1 MIKNY
6 KWILGGLILVNIG
19 LFVFANRDEAL
30 GNSATVRG
38 REVEV
43 IVDDFSGGITD
54 NKNTNDYRFS
64 QMLKN
69 FEVRDGRLIPYRD
82 SEAGDVVGSDT
93 FNIREIQAFTFGNN
107 QLWGY
112 GVPHGQSQ
120 AQASTSVA
128 VFNKVSSALTTGSWT
143 DPVSSSTSLGN
154 RNTDLFIHYKNFIYG
169 ASGLS
174 DGTIWRHGDITAT
187 AANRTTASW
196 QTIAFTNI
204 AQGVWHSKDDNL
216 YIPYDNKILK
226 FDGGT
231 GEIIT
236 EALVLPTDKVI
247 NSIVEYGHYLA
258 IGTATIYESVT
269 GVSPSV
275 VYLWDRDTSL
285 TGVNEIIDWG
295 TGSLEILGVVDGFLV
310 GISHSPVQASGGDAP
325 SFNSKITIRVYDG
338 QKAVKL
344 FELTGDTPYTAQD
357 LEGAAIK
364 HGEGLYFPLAIT
376 IDGTLHEGIWKLY
389 RPSPQAGFILTLD
402 RTPDDNTV
410 LTSRRIFDMFFWDDY
425 LFIAYRNGNQIAV
438 SKTNDLPSYTASS
451 TIESVFYG
459 DGIHQNILKSIG
471 VVTEPIP
478 QGGQI
483 DILYKVDGDRAW
495 TLATTSRNIGSM
507 FTEIISN
514 ERDAA
519 IFPQFTKAKFKFDS
533 TGNATTTGYRIKY
546 EILDNLKN

>member
-38 REVEV
+38 REVEI
-43 IVDDFSGGITD
+43 IVDDFSGGVTD

-64 QMLKN
+64 QILKN
-69 FEVRDGRLIPYRD
+69 FDIRDGRLIPYRD
-82 SEAGDVVGSDT
+82 SEQSDVTGSDV
-93 FNIREIQAFTFGNN
+93 FNIREIQAFTFGEN

-112 GVPHGQSQ
+112 GVAHGQS
-120 AQASTSVA
+120 AAHSSTTVA

-143 DPVSSSTSLGN
+143 NPVASTTSLGN
-154 RNTDLFIHYKNFIYG
+154 RNTDLFIHYKNYIYG
-169 ASGLS
+169 GALNG
-174 DGTIWRHGDITAT
+174 IWRYGDITV
-187 AANRTTASW
+187 ANASRSLTTW
-196 QTIAFTNI
+196 QTLTFTNL

-231 GEIIT
+231 GEVIT

-310 GISHSPVQASGGDAP
+310 GISHSPVQEGGGDAP
-325 SFNSKITIRVYDG
+325 SFNSKIAIRVYDG

-344 FELTGDTPYTAQD
+344 FELIGDTPYTAND

-364 HGEGLYFPLAIT
+364 HGEALYFPLAIT

-438 SKTNDLPSYTASS
+438 SKTNDLPSYTATSS
-451 TIESVFYG
+451 VESVFYG

-471 VVTEPIP
+471 VMTEPIP
-478 QGGQI
+478 SGGQI
-483 DILYKVDGDRAW
+483 DILYKIDGARTW
-495 TLATTSRNIGSM
+495 TLATTSSIVGSM
-507 FTEIISN
+507 FTEITSD
-514 ERDAA
+514 ERNSVL
-519 IFPQFTKAKFKFDS
+519 FPQFTKAKFRFDS
-533 TGNATTTGYRIKY
+533 IGNATTTGYKIKY
-546 EILDNLKN
+546 EVLNNLKN